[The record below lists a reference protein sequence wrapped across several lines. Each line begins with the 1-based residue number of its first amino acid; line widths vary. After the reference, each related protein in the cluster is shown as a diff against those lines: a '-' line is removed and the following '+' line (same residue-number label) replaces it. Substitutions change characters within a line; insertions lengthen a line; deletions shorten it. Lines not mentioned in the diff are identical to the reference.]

1 MPSAFNFAAS
11 PFDALS
17 MSERTLVRDSIDVA
31 YFRAGDTILG
41 RNTTPGHLFMVI
53 KGHVQQFDGKEL
65 IHTYG
70 PDDTFDGRGLV
81 AGRVSSQFV
90 AAEEVLAYQL
100 AKQTVTE
107 LIASNATFG
116 ALLFSDLSNKLGA
129 LSQRHSRHE
138 MQSLSMARVD
148 EVFLRPV
155 HEVDASTSIYAVAG
169 IFQENR
175 ISSVLVR
182 DGQTSP
188 ARLGI
193 FTTTGLQRAI
203 LDGTP
208 LTELPVGRL
217 ATFNLI
223 SVRPSDAIGDA
234 LTTMIRHKV
243 HRVVVTETLAAPRL
257 ASNGATRVVPADPAE
272 SPHQQQPPAPG
283 ESGNTRIVGV
293 LEALDVFSFLS
304 NHSYLINL
312 QISEARDIEALRKS
326 AEQITRLIS
335 ILQRSGTKVNMI
347 ATLVQELN
355 AKLFERA
362 WQLIAPADL
371 VANSCLFVMGSEG
384 RGEQLLKTDQD
395 NGLVLRDGYQPPAD
409 LAEICAAF
417 SQALADFGYPECPG
431 RIMVSNPQWRQSEA
445 DLRVTVRRWLM
456 MPDADGLMA
465 LAIFLD
471 ASPVC
476 GDAHLLEGVRNEIF
490 TLAGDSDAMLAR
502 FAAAI
507 QLFDQGNGW
516 WNRLLLRENG
526 IEQLD
531 LKKAAI
537 FPLVHGVRSLAL
549 AKRVAATGTADRV
562 AALVAADA
570 LPAALGTDLVD
581 SLHFF
586 MGLRLQAGLAEL
598 DTGHAVS
605 GGVVIAQ
612 LSSLDRDLLKDTLG
626 VVKRFKQLLRQRF
639 HLDAL
644 A

>member
-17 MSERTLVRDSIDVA
+17 MAERALVRDSVDVA
-31 YFRAGDTILG
+31 YFRAGDTVLG
-41 RNTTPGHLFMVI
+41 RNTTPSHLFMVI

-65 IHTYG
+65 LHTYG

-100 AKQTVTE
+100 ARQTVTE

-169 IFQENR
+169 IFHEHR
-175 ISSVLVR
+175 VSSVMVR
-182 DGQTSP
+182 DAASTP
-188 ARLGI
+188 PRLGI

-208 LTELPVGRL
+208 LTELPVGQL
-217 ATFNLI
+217 TSFNLI
-223 SVRPSDAIGDA
+223 SVHPGDAIGDA

-243 HRVVVTETLAAPRL
+243 HRVVVTEARPND
-257 ASNGATRVVPADPAE
+257 ASGHRQDD
-272 SPHQQQPPAPG
+272 H
-283 ESGNTRIVGV
+283 IVGV

-312 QISEARDIEALRKS
+312 QISEAKDLDALRSS
-326 AEQITRLIS
+326 ALQITRLIS

-362 WQLIAPADL
+362 WHLIAPAEL

-395 NGLVLRDGYQPPAD
+395 NGLVLRDGYTPPAD
-409 LAEICAAF
+409 LAVICAAF

-431 RIMVSNPQWRQSEA
+431 RIMVSNPQWRQSTSQ
-445 DLRVTVRRWLM
+445 LRSTVRRWLM

-465 LAIFLD
+465 LAIFID
-471 ASPVC
+471 AAPVC
-476 GDAHLLEGVRNEIF
+476 GDASLLEAVRNEIF
-490 TLAGDSDAMLAR
+490 ALAADSDAMLAR
-502 FAAAI
+502 FASAI
-507 QLFDQGNGW
+507 QLFDQGSGW

-549 AKRVAATGTADRV
+549 ARRIAATGTAERV
-562 AALVAADA
+562 AALVAMDA

-586 MGLRLQAGLAEL
+586 MSLRLQAGLGEIEM
-598 DTGHAVS
+598 GQPVS
-605 GGVVIAQ
+605 GGVAPGA
-612 LSSLDRDLLKDTLG
+612 LSSLDRDLLKDTLS
-626 VVKRFKQLLRQRF
+626 VVKRFKLLLRQRF

-644 A
+644 G

>member
-1 MPSAFNFAAS
+1 MPSAFNFDAS
-11 PFDALS
+11 PFDCLS
-17 MSERTLVRDSIDVA
+17 MAERGLVRDSVDVA
-31 YFRAGDTILG
+31 YYRAGDTILG
-41 RNTTPGHLFMVI
+41 LNAAPSHLFVVI
-53 KGHVQQFDGKEL
+53 KGHVQQYSGKEL

-70 PDDTFDGRGLV
+70 PDDTFDGRGLM

-90 AAEEVLAYQL
+90 AAEEVLSYQL

-116 ALLFSDLSNKLGA
+116 ALLFADLSHKLGA

-138 MQSLSMARVD
+138 LQSLSMARVD
-148 EVFLRPV
+148 EAFLRPV
-155 HEVDASTSIYAVAG
+155 HEVDALTPILDVVK
-169 IFQENR
+169 IFHDQR

-182 DGQTSP
+182 DEAGAAP
-188 ARLGI
+188 RKGI
-193 FTTTGLQRAI
+193 FTTTGLLRAI

-208 LTELPVGRL
+208 LAALPVGQL
-217 ATFNLI
+217 ATFSLI
-223 SVRPSDAIGDA
+223 SVRPGDAMGDA

-243 HRVVVTETLAAPRL
+243 HRVVVSE
-257 ASNGATRVVPADPAE
+257 
-272 SPHQQQPPAPG
+272 PPAPATAAPG
-283 ESGNTRIVGV
+283 RILGM

-312 QISEARDIEALRKS
+312 RIAEARDLPALQSS
-326 AEQITRLIS
+326 AEQINRLIA
-335 ILQRSGTKVNMI
+335 ILQRGGTKVGMI

-395 NGLVLRDGYQPPAD
+395 NGLVLRDGYEPPAD
-409 LAEICAAF
+409 LADLCAAF
-417 SQALADFGYPECPG
+417 SQALAGFGYPECPG
-431 RIMVSNPQWRQSEA
+431 RIMVSNPQWRQHTA
-445 DLRVTVRRWLM
+445 DLRATVRRWLM

-465 LAIFLD
+465 LSIFID
-471 ASPVC
+471 AEPVC
-476 GDAHLLEGVRNEIF
+476 GDATLLDAVRQEIF
-490 TLAGDSDAMLAR
+490 NLTTDSDALLAR
-502 FAAAI
+502 FASAI
-507 QLFDQGNGW
+507 QLFDQGSGW

-549 AKRVAATGTADRV
+549 AQRVTATGTAERIN
-562 AALVAADA
+562 ALVAAGA

-586 MGLRLQAGLAEL
+586 MSLRLQAGLAEIEM
-598 DTGHAVS
+598 GQPVS
-605 GGVVIAQ
+605 GGVAPGR
-612 LSSLDRDLLKDTLG
+612 LNSLDRDLLKDTLS
-626 VVKRFKQLLRQRF
+626 VVKRFKLLLRQRF

-644 A
+644 G

>member
-129 LSQRHSRHE
+129 LSQRNSRHE

-155 HEVDASTSIYAVAG
+155 HEVDASTSIHAVAG
-169 IFQENR
+169 TFQENR

-234 LTTMIRHKV
+234 LTTMIRHKL
-243 HRVVVTETLAAPRL
+243 HRVVVTE
-257 ASNGATRVVPADPAE
+257 VQPADA
-272 SPHQQQPPAPG
+272 
-283 ESGNTRIVGV
+283 SGHGQDDRIVGV

-409 LAEICAAF
+409 LADICAAF

-431 RIMVSNPQWRQSEA
+431 RIMVSNPQWRQCVA

-476 GDAHLLEGVRNEIF
+476 GDDHLLEAVRNEIF
-490 TLAGDSDAMLAR
+490 SLAGDSDAMLAR
-502 FAAAI
+502 FASAI
-507 QLFDQGNGW
+507 QLFDQGSGW

-526 IEQLD
+526 MEQLD

-549 AKRVAATGTADRV
+549 ARRIAATSTADRV

-598 DTGHAVS
+598 DTGHVVS
-605 GGVVIAQ
+605 GGVAINQ
-612 LSSLDRDLLKDTLG
+612 LSSLDRDLLKDTLA

-644 A
+644 S